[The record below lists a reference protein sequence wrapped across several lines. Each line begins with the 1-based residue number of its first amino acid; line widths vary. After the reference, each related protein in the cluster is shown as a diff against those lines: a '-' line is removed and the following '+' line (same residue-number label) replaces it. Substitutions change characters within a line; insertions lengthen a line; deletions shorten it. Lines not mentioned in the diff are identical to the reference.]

1 MAGNYSVWRIS
12 RTTFAILLATA
23 WSAQFARGQFTYV
36 QDTDATGNWDF
47 PVNWLDGASNTTY
60 PNAVGATAV
69 INAPIWTGTGNY
81 NLFLPAGD
89 ITVGELKIDN
99 TNFANSYRTNF
110 ANGGADN
117 FRLVFQ
123 STSGPAKYTETRGTA
138 IGPANTQTDFK
149 GRILVNS
156 DLIINQ
162 DNYPNLNTG
171 TIFEQLIEGA
181 ADKTIYKEG
190 HGGIQFNYTAA
201 TFEPFNET
209 PFQGKFV
216 INQGGIRLLTPSPMS
231 KSTGVTVSSGGQ
243 LMLADNNTNTGNA
256 NWDLASGAVLNL
268 NGTGKA
274 TDVSLPHTVA
284 NPDGA
289 LRFNLA
295 QNSSPSS
302 SNFNNPVVLQSDSVI
317 SVIAGGT
324 SFTTGVLT
332 GAVTGPGG
340 LTKHGSGTLVLS
352 NASDSYG
359 GDTKLLAGGPLSIA
373 NSILNDSRDVYLV
386 TGSVLNLNFSGNDTI
401 RSLYLNGVAQPVGTY
416 GNTTS
421 GYSSL
426 ITGAGFLNVTTLPV
440 VGVAGDYNN
449 NGFVDA
455 ADYVV
460 WRKGG
465 PLANEVDNAGVVN
478 AQDYTEWRARFGN
491 PPGSGSGLSGA
502 AVPEPATL
510 VLFILIAPFFA
521 GRNLGRTR
529 S

>member
-1 MAGNYSVWRIS
+1 
-12 RTTFAILLATA
+12 
-23 WSAQFARGQFTYV
+23 
-36 QDTDATGNWDF
+36 
-47 PVNWLDGASNTTY
+47 
-60 PNAVGATAV
+60 
-69 INAPIWTGTGNY
+69 
-81 NLFLPAGD
+81 
-89 ITVGELKIDN
+89 
-99 TNFANSYRTNF
+99 
-110 ANGGADN
+110 
-117 FRLVFQ
+117 
-123 STSGPAKYTETRGTA
+123 
-138 IGPANTQTDFK
+138 
-149 GRILVNS
+149 VNS

-171 TIFEQLIEGA
+171 TIFEQLVEGA
-181 ADKTIYKEG
+181 ADKTIFKEG

-201 TFEPFNET
+201 TFDPFNET

-231 KSTGVTVSSGGQ
+231 KSTGVTVNSGGQ
-243 LMLADNNTNTGNA
+243 LMLADNNTNTGNT
-256 NWDLASGAVLNL
+256 NWDLAPGAVLNL
-268 NGTGKA
+268 NGSGKA
-274 TDVSLPHTVA
+274 TDVTLPHTVA

-359 GDTKLLAGGPLSIA
+359 GDTKLLAGGPLSIT

-401 RSLYLNGVAQPVGTY
+401 RSLYLDGVPQPVGTY
-416 GNTTS
+416 GNSTS
-421 GYSSL
+421 GFSSL
-426 ITGAGFLNVTTLPV
+426 ITGSGFLNVTTLAV
-440 VGVAGDYNN
+440 AGVPGDFNNNGTVDAGDY
-449 NGFVDA
+449 VL
-455 ADYVV
+455 

-465 PLANEVDNAGVVN
+465 PLQNEVDTPGTVN
-478 AQDYTEWRARFGN
+478 AQDYTDWRARFGK
-491 PPGSGSGLSGA
+491 PPGSGSSLTTA
-502 AVPEPATL
+502 AVPEPAAL
-510 VLFILIAPFFA
+510 ALFMFITPLISW
-521 GRNLGRTR
+521 RTLGRTR
-529 S
+529 T